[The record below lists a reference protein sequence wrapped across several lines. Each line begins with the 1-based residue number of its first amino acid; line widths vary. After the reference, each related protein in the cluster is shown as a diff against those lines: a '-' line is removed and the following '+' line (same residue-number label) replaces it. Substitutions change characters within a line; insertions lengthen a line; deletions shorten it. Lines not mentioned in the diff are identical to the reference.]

1 MISGLPMRSFTVLIA
16 ALTAAMFAFHLISTR
31 VLGRALQGS
40 KAAGA
45 IALVVRAEAA
55 YYLLLGLFAWA
66 THQRSL
72 AIAVLVLGL
81 IHVLAWLFAEGRW
94 EDLLEQAVLGSSP
107 SANPVSAGQQPHTP
121 RVRLLLR
128 AVQAFDW
135 AEAVV
140 LFWILSTLLRMAFGH
155 RGAA

>member
-1 MISGLPMRSFTVLIA
+1 MPGLLMRSFTVLMA

-66 THQRSL
+66 TRQRSL

-81 IHVLAWLFAEGRW
+81 VHVLAWLFAEGRW
-94 EDLLEQAVLGSSP
+94 KLLEQVVGGTPA
-107 SANPVSAGQQPHTP
+107 SADSISEGQPPHAT

-155 RGAA
+155 RAAA